1 VSETLVP
8 IILGSK
14 ADLEHARA
22 IAKTLDELGVRSEI
36 RIASAHKATRYL
48 LGILEEYETSG
59 NLLVYITVA
68 GRSNALSGVVD
79 ANVAAPVIACPPY
92 SDRFGG
98 MDILSSLRMPSG
110 LGAVV
115 VLETEAAALAAA
127 KMLSLAYPALRER
140 VADYQH
146 RNSRKI
152 EMDDAELRE

>member
-1 VSETLVP
+1 MADTLVP

-14 ADLEHARA
+14 ADLEHARS
-22 IAKTLDELGVRSEI
+22 IAKVLDELGLTSEI
-36 RIASAHKATRYL
+36 RIASAHKATTFL
-48 LGILEEYETSG
+48 LKMLGEYGSG
-59 NLLVYITVA
+59 SRSLVYITVA

-79 ANVAAPVIACPPY
+79 ANVSSPVIACPPY

-115 VLETEAAALAAA
+115 VLEPEAAALAAA
-127 KMLSLAYPALRER
+127 KMLSLADPSLIER
-140 VADYQH
+140 VKTYQQ

-152 EMDDAELRE
+152 EEDDAELR